1 MEGSRSR
8 NRNRQ
13 QNYPWQK
20 NIISPEPRSRAWL
33 QSSARPAVNSWSRRP
48 RPLPEAGVDVL
59 EVTFT
64 VPGAHRVLEQVADR
78 LGDKVLLGAG
88 SVLDP
93 ETARTAILAGAEF
106 IVAPTINLD
115 VIKMAQRYDK
125 AIMPGAFT
133 PTEIL
138 TAWEAGADVIK
149 VFPSDITGPKYLKAI
164 HGPLPQ
170 IKLLPTGGVNLD
182 TAADFL
188 KNGAWALGCWRFP
201 RLLESHHGG
210 VISKTLESN
219 AKKFVRYCQEGR
231 GKRWQRRDGWPHVAG
246 RSGPCGRPLP
256 ENATLQDA

>member
-1 MEGSRSR
+1 MILPAS
-8 NRNRQ
+8 
-13 QNYPWQK
+13 
-20 NIISPEPRSRAWL
+20 RSRAWL
-33 QSSARPAVNSWSRRP
+33 QSFARPAANYWLKRP
-48 RPLPEAGVDVL
+48 RRLPEAAVDVL

-64 VPGAHRVLEQVADR
+64 VPGAHRVLEQVADQ

-138 TAWEAGADVIK
+138 TAWEAGADVVK
-149 VFPSDITGPKYLKAI
+149 VFPSDITGPKYLKAV

-188 KNGAWALGCWRFP
+188 KAGAWALGV
-201 RLLESHHGG
+201 GG
-210 VISKTLESN
+210 SLASSKAIMAGDFEALESN
-219 AKKFVRYCQEGR
+219 ARQFVEIVKKTREEMG
-231 GKRWQRRDGWPHVAG
+231 
-246 RSGPCGRPLP
+246 
-256 ENATLQDA
+256 ATANS

>member
-1 MEGSRSR
+1 MAKEH
-8 NRNRQ
+8 NLA
-13 QNYPWQK
+13 
-20 NIISPEPRSRAWL
+20 RAEKSGL
-33 QSSARPAVNSWSRRP
+33 VAILRAPSGELLLETAEALARG
-48 RPLPEAGVDVL
+48 GVDVL

-64 VPGAHRVLEQVADR
+64 VPGAHRVLEQVADQ

-106 IVAPTINLD
+106 LVAPTVNLD

-138 TAWEAGADVIK
+138 TAWEAGADVVK
-149 VFPSDITGPKYLKAI
+149 VFPSDVTGPKYLKAV

-170 IKLLPTGGVNLD
+170 IKLLPTGGVNLN

-188 KNGAWALGCWRFP
+188 KAGAWALGV
-201 RLLESHHGG
+201 GG
-210 VISKTLESN
+210 SLASSKAIMAGDFETLESN
-219 AKKFVRYCQEGR
+219 ARQFVEIVKKTRAEI
-231 GKRWQRRDGWPHVAG
+231 AG
-246 RSGPCGRPLP
+246 
-256 ENATLQDA
+256 A